1 MRRHVA
7 QIALARFGLA
17 VLAVAATVAFALW
30 LRPVALV
37 AGRLSLVAIL
47 TVGWICGLPPALVA
61 GGLATLAFAY
71 DFTPPLASP
80 AVDRVELARL
90 IIFALPG
97 WPP

>member
-7 QIALARFGLA
+7 QIALARYGLA
-17 VLAVAATVAFALW
+17 VLAMAATVAFALC

-37 AGRLSLVAIL
+37 AGQLSLVAIL
-47 TVGWICGLPPALVA
+47 TVGWIPALVA

-71 DFTPPLASP
+71 DFTPPLAP
-80 AVDRVELARL
+80 QAVDRVELARL
-90 IIFALPG
+90 IIFALLW